1 MYFTREKKNI
11 IEGTQEG
18 GSQKK
23 AIEIQEDERHQEGEG
38 LEGERRQ
45 EGEGQED
52 ERQQEGEDQED
63 DENVDDSVDT
73 SKKHGHGS
81 DIIDSVRKTK
91 KVNGTDYYM
100 IPAEFLEK
108 LTAQNKVIWKNQIK
122 QDKKLDEIS
131 QILKKM
137 HREDALTPAFFEVM
151 NVINVILLRD
161 LCALKLLTF
170 HNYYF

>member
-1 MYFTREKKNI
+1 LYFTREKKNI

-18 GSQKK
+18 ESRKK
-23 AIEIQEDERHQEGEG
+23 VIEI
-38 LEGERRQ
+38 
-45 EGEGQED
+45 QED

-73 SKKHGHGS
+73 SKKHGHDS
-81 DIIDSVRKTK
+81 DIIDSARKTK
-91 KVNGTDYYM
+91 KVNGIDYYM
-100 IPAEFLEK
+100 ISAEFLEK
-108 LTAQNKVIWKNQIK
+108 LTSQNKVIWKNQLK

-137 HREDALTPAFFEVM
+137 HHEDALSPAFFEVM

-161 LCALKLLTF
+161 LCTLKLLTF